1 MRKKIVFTLTFL
13 LFLLLLGTTRAALPD
28 ASPHGTDPVADVLS
42 MIERS
47 VADPR
52 VGWPAEWQREYLDVI
67 RQALSDGHDKPD
79 YMAPIQILRRGFPRY
94 WSKSKLSGLTQAEYE
109 MRKGEIRWYCQTLI
123 SEEPPSLSERVLLKA
138 QFSDLCDYAA
148 EYLMARFP
156 FLTPER
162 VQEGKRVAL
171 REFDDELEAPLV
183 PIFRRPFSKDQLQ
196 ATRANWARLYMRWF
210 FTWRY
215 VRYGADDPDAPS
227 DPADIPNHPHYRFVK
242 RCLSYLP
249 RTIWPTLGKP
259 PEYVLDAIRKLNAE
273 RAARVRVNRQAGE
286 RERNLA
292 MRFSNQVEQV
302 EQWSFIL
309 TALVETGI
317 LDENR
322 GPSSPNPLKGGDAY
336 GLTKQP

>member
-1 MRKKIVFTLTFL
+1 MRKKLVFADILVPL
-13 LFLLLLGTTRAALPD
+13 VLLLASSRAALPD
-28 ASPHGTDPVADVLS
+28 ASPRGTDPVVEVLS

-52 VGWPAEWQREYLDVI
+52 IGWVGEWQREYVDTI
-67 RQALSDGHDKPD
+67 RQALGEDHSRPD
-79 YMAPIQILRRGFPRY
+79 CAARIEILRRGFPQY
-94 WSKSKLSGLTQAEYE
+94 WSKCKLSGLTQAEYE
-109 MRKGEIRWYCQTLI
+109 MRKAEIRWYCETLVA
-123 SEEPPSLSERVLLKA
+123 EEPASVSEKALLKA
-138 QFSDLCDYAA
+138 QFADLCDYAA
-148 EYLMARFP
+148 EYLVARFP

-162 VQEGKRVAL
+162 VQEGKRAAL
-171 REFDDELEAPLV
+171 REYEDELQVPLI

-196 ATRANWARLYMRWF
+196 AIKANWGRLYMRWF

-215 VRYGADDPDAPS
+215 VRYGAEDPDGPS
-227 DPADIPNHPHYRFVK
+227 GPTDVPNHPHYRFVK

-259 PEYVLDAIRKLNAE
+259 PEYVLDAITKLNAE
-273 RAARVRVNRQAGE
+273 RAERVRVNRQAGE
-286 RERNLA
+286 SERNLA

-309 TALVETGI
+309 TALLETGI

-322 GPSSPNPLKGGDAY
+322 GPSSANLQKGGDAY
-336 GLTKQP
+336 ELRKQP